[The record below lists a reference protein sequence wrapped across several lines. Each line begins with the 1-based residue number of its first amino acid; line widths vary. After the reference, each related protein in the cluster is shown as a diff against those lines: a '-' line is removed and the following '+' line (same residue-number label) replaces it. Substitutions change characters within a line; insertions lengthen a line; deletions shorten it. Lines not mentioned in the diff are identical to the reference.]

1 MKQVLLFFLF
11 ICFSFFV
18 NAQVQGPP
26 PPCGITPVYV
36 CDDNN
41 DGFEELNLRELFP
54 FSSFC
59 AANQGEVESDYH
71 AISYYETQDDM
82 INQINA
88 IANPESY
95 TNISNPQIIYFR
107 ANAINP
113 GGTFEFLS
121 SSDDF
126 VEIKRVLTNSPELV
140 VYDAGSGGL
149 STFDLT
155 SANIFCGSNDKNDYT
170 LTYHVSES
178 DADAGTNSIVNPSA
192 FSNTGNPQ
200 IIYVRAV
207 HNTSAYVVTTSFKI
221 RVWFTQAN
229 NPGDIYI
236 CDEDYDGLIEY
247 NLTSLNAA
255 ILGNQS
261 SDNFSVSYYLSQA
274 DAEASENQLPEFY
287 IISNSEIIYARVDE
301 SIGGTYSITSFS
313 FLIFIPPL
321 VSPLEP
327 YEICDDESG
336 DGVEVFDL
344 NTIINQ
350 INSGGTVY
358 DISFYTEEGDEYG
371 SGIEG
376 NYTNITNP
384 QTIYVDV
391 EDMEGFG
398 CFTILELQL
407 TVQDCS
413 TKGVIKVNAF
423 YDANGDTVF
432 DNEEINFLNG
442 ALTYEK
448 NNNGVQHVL
457 YSSNGIFNII
467 SDDENNT
474 YDISYNIFTEYDACY
489 DITTVSYDDISVLNG
504 STANYD
510 FPITKVQEC
519 GDIAVYLASY
529 APPRPGFDYYNRL
542 IIKNKGLETVSSG
555 TIEFVHDPLVT
566 FNGVT
571 NFNSGYSVNNTASGF
586 TLDFVDLKPN
596 EQQAVT
602 VSMNVPI
609 PTSLGTLL
617 TNTATFSVTDL
628 STENNTSILS
638 ETVIGSYDPND
649 IAESHGPEIL
659 YDEFG
664 NNDYLYYTV
673 RFQNVGT
680 ADAINVSIDNAL
692 NAKLDKSTI
701 QMLSASH
708 NYVFTRIDSQ
718 LNWKFD
724 NIHLPSEDM
733 DEPNSHGYVYYKI
746 KPLAGYRVGDIIS
759 NTAEIYFDFN
769 PAVITN
775 TFNTEFTTT
784 LSNKKF
790 SKFNVSISPNPATD
804 IVELKFDKNI
814 SDKINVSIYNIQGKL
829 ILNSI
834 KALQGNIAQ
843 INVSSLK
850 RGMYFLKINNNINDV
865 TQKLIVK

>member
-1 MKQVLLFFLF
+1 MKQVLLFSLF
-11 ICFSFFV
+11 ILFSFSV
-18 NAQVQGPP
+18 YSQVQGPP
-26 PPCGITPVYV
+26 PPCGYTPAYA
-36 CDDNN
+36 CDDND
-41 DGFEELNLRELFP
+41 DGFAVFNLVDSFP
-54 FSSFC
+54 FETFC
-59 AANQGEVESDYH
+59 RVDKGLPKQ
-71 AISYYETQDDM
+71 YYPIVYYLTREDMLNETNP
-82 INQINA
+82 IV
-88 IANPESY
+88 NPESFINVSTPQTIY
-95 TNISNPQIIYFR
+95 YRANKIVPDDIEYLASENPIEVKRILTNIPS
-107 ANAINP
+107 
-113 GGTFEFLS
+113 L
-121 SSDDF
+121 D
-126 VEIKRVLTNSPELV
+126 
-140 VYDAGSGGL
+140 VYDNDSDGIA
-149 STFDLT
+149 TFDLT
-155 SANIFCGSNDKNDYT
+155 TVDVFC
-170 LTYHVSES
+170 
-178 DADAGTNSIVNPSA
+178 GTNSKDDYTVTYHESKTDVDNGINAIPNPSSFVNKTNA
-192 FSNTGNPQ
+192 DY
-200 IIYVRAV
+200 IYVRV
-207 HNTSAYVVTTSFKI
+207 EHNSSDYVEVSSFFYLRVLFAKASTPGNISVCDDDQDGIIATDLATYDVT
-221 RVWFTQAN
+221 
-229 NPGDIYI
+229 
-236 CDEDYDGLIEY
+236 
-247 NLTSLNAA
+247 
-255 ILGNQS
+255 ILGDQN
-261 SDNFSVSYYLSQA
+261 SDNFTVSYYLTQA
-274 DAEASENQLPEFY
+274 DAETKMNQLPTIY
-287 IISNSEIIYARVDE
+287 NISNSETIYARVDE
-301 SIGGTYSITSFS
+301 SIGGTYSVTSFS
-313 FLIFIPPL
+313 FSVYIPPL
-321 VSPLEP
+321 VSLLEP

-336 DGVEVFDL
+336 DGFALFDL
-344 NTIINQ
+344 SVIRNQ
-350 INSGGTVY
+350 INSGGIIY
-358 DISFYTEEGDEYG
+358 DISFHTDKDDEYG
-371 SGIEG
+371 SSIDE
-376 NYTNITNP
+376 NYTNTTNP

-391 EDMEGFG
+391 EDMEGYG

-407 TVQDCS
+407 IVQDCT
-413 TKGVIKVNAF
+413 TKGIIEVNAF
-423 YDANGDTVF
+423 YDANSNSAFEND
-432 DNEEINFLNG
+432 EINFLNG
-442 ALTYEK
+442 TLTYEK

-510 FPITKVQEC
+510 FPVTKVQEC

-566 FNGVT
+566 FNEVT
-571 NFNSGYSVNNTASGF
+571 NVNSGYSVNNTASGF

-596 EQQAVT
+596 EQQAVI

-617 TNTATFSVTDL
+617 TNTATYSVTDL

-680 ADAINVSIDNAL
+680 ADAINVSIDNTL

-708 NYVFTRIDSQ
+708 DYVFTRIDSQ

-746 KPLAGYRVGDIIS
+746 KPLAGYSVGDIIP

-790 SKFNVSISPNPATD
+790 NKFNVSISPNPATD